1 MIPVKLRLRNFMCYR
16 ENVPVLNLE
25 GLRIVCLCGDNG
37 AGKSA
42 LLDSITWCLWGKA
55 RTRSDDD
62 LIHIG
67 RDEMEVELEF
77 LMLKSLYRVVRK
89 RNRTMGKRPGKT
101 ILELHVSTG
110 TSFEPIS
117 GAVRETQ
124 AKINEVLRMDYDTFI
139 NSAFLLQGRA
149 DEFTLKSADKRKEV
163 LSEILNLRY
172 YDTLEERAREQSRTL
187 RAEQAALDLSLGEI
201 TAELARRDEYQQA
214 FDVAN
219 TRVSELARRRQELE
233 SEAQRLRLE
242 KQALDLRA
250 RERHKEEARIAQM
263 EAEAG
268 RWRQQAE
275 EAAKE
280 IQECGV
286 VLADVESIQAG
297 YRRFVDTQ
305 KAKEHFDRHAHTFYD
320 LSHRKL
326 ALENAVKDMQ
336 SKLRADRQVAAA
348 GVDGLKQRSA
358 GYPQTEQ
365 ALAAAEDHVTALDA
379 NQARLDAMQREMGT
393 NGEAVADKEAV
404 NRRLKADM
412 EELRERMTQLEAGQG
427 TCPLCGTDL
436 GQDRCEGV
444 LSQYQ
449 ADGETMK
456 RQFIDNQSFIATLRE
471 RQAAFQGETQ
481 SLQATL
487 RREQPIAQGQVGT
500 LRQALSQAALAR
512 EDLPA
517 AEQALT
523 AMDRQLSENGAASEQ
538 QLQLDGI
545 GKDIVALGYDKDAH
559 DQTNADWEGLR
570 TFDDRHRRLEEAQR
584 REPLARQRAKDAKQ
598 ALEAREAERAS
609 GQALLKALGQEVNKL
624 PEVTSAL
631 EDTERTLRS
640 VATEE
645 EQARQAVGA
654 TQGNL
659 ARLADRE
666 TAHREKKQALQH
678 VLEEQS
684 IYDDLVRAFGRKGIQ
699 ALIIESALPDME
711 EEANRLLA
719 RMTDN
724 RMHLKLESQSSY
736 RSKEGVQETLEI
748 RIADE
753 LGTRSYETFSGGEA
767 FRINLALRIAL
778 SKMLARRAG
787 APLPTL
793 FIDEGFGTQDPGGR
807 DKIVEAI
814 NAIQDDFERI
824 IIITHIEELKEQFP
838 ARIEVTKTPN
848 GSTFVLT

>member
-16 ENVPVLNLE
+16 EDVPVLNLD
-25 GLRIVCLCGDNG
+25 GLHIVCLCGENG

-55 RTRSDDD
+55 RTHSDDD

-67 RDEMEVELEF
+67 LDEMEVELEF

-89 RNRTMGKRPGKT
+89 RSRTMGKRPGKT

-110 TSFEPIS
+110 NGFEPIS

-139 NSAFLLQGRA
+139 NSAFLVQGRA

-172 YDTLEERAREQSRTL
+172 YDTLEERAREHSRTL

-214 FDVAN
+214 FDVAKA
-219 TRVSELARRRQELE
+219 RVSELAGRRNGLE

-250 RERHKEEARIAQM
+250 RDRQKEEARVAQI

-275 EAAKE
+275 EATKE
-280 IQECGV
+280 IQAYGV
-286 VLADVESIQAG
+286 VLVDVESLQAG
-297 YRRFVDTQ
+297 YRRFMEAQ
-305 KAKEHFDRHAHTFYD
+305 AAKERFDRQAHTFYD

-326 ALENAVKDMQ
+326 ALENAVKDAQ

-358 GYPQTEQ
+358 DYPQTEA
-365 ALAAAEDHVTALDA
+365 ALAAAEEHVTALDA
-379 NQARLDAMQREMGT
+379 TQARLDAMQREMGV
-393 NGEAVADKEAV
+393 NGEAAADKEAIT
-404 NRRLKADM
+404 RRLKADM

-456 RQFIDNQSFIATLRE
+456 RQFIENQSFLATLRE
-471 RQAAFQGETQ
+471 RQATCQGEAQ

-500 LRQALSQAALAR
+500 LRQSLSQAALAR
-512 EDLPA
+512 DALPA
-517 AEQALT
+517 AEQTLAT
-523 AMDRQLSENGAASEQ
+523 IDRRLSENGVASEQ

-545 GKDIVALGYDKDAH
+545 VKEIAALGYDKAAH
-559 DQTNADWEGLR
+559 DQTNAGWEGLR
-570 TFDDRHRRLEEAQR
+570 TFEERHRQLEEAQR
-584 REPLARQRAKDAKQ
+584 REPLARQRAKEAKQ
-598 ALEAREAERAS
+598 ALEAREAELAR
-609 GQALLKALGQEVNKL
+609 GQALLKTFGQEISTL

-631 EDTERTLRS
+631 EEGERVLRS

-654 TQGNL
+654 AQGDL
-659 ARLADRE
+659 ARLTERE
-666 TAHREKKQALQH
+666 TAHREKKQALKR

-724 RMHLKLESQSSY
+724 RMHLKLESQSGY
-736 RSKEGVQETLEI
+736 RSREGVQETLEI

-793 FIDEGFGTQDPGGR
+793 FIDEGFGTQDPVGR

-824 IIITHIEELKEQFP
+824 IVITHIEELKEQFP
-838 ARIEVTKTPN
+838 ARIEVTKAPT
-848 GSTFVLT
+848 GSTFVLS